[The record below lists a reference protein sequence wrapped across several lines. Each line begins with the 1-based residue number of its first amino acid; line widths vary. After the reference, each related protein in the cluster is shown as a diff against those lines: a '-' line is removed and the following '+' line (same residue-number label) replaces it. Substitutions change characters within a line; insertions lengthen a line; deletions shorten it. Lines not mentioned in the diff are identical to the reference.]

1 MDFLNYAKDDIHWWS
16 SWFNQLCLCILALVF
31 RANNVASSGVDI
43 NLSVVELFIK
53 HAFGAFLIRQLYF
66 NSKFQMKLNTKV
78 MLVLT
83 LFINT
88 LLLFRYIDMAQKGA
102 NWWATIL
109 LTDIVLY
116 YAIVF

>member
-1 MDFLNYAKDDIHWWS
+1 M
-16 SWFNQLCLCILALVF
+16 ALVF
-31 RANNVASSGVDI
+31 RANNVAASGVDI
-43 NLSVVELFIK
+43 NLSVVELFVK

-88 LLLFRYIDMAQKGA
+88 LLLFRYIDMA
-102 NWWATIL
+102 
-109 LTDIVLY
+109 
-116 YAIVF
+116 

>member
-1 MDFLNYAKDDIHWWS
+1 M
-16 SWFNQLCLCILALVF
+16 
-31 RANNVASSGVDI
+31 
-43 NLSVVELFIK
+43 VELFVK

-88 LLLFRYIDMAQKGA
+88 LLLFRYMDMANKGA

-109 LTDIVLY
+109 LTDIILY

>member
-1 MDFLNYAKDDIHWWS
+1 
-16 SWFNQLCLCILALVF
+16 
-31 RANNVASSGVDI
+31 
-43 NLSVVELFIK
+43 
-53 HAFGAFLIRQLYF
+53 
-66 NSKFQMKLNTKV
+66 MKLNTKV

-116 YAIVF
+116 YAIVLQMLLEWRNWNLKLFKWRQDLIFE